1 MDRQKL
7 NGFIDKYSL
16 GGNVESV
23 KWIVSEKDMRTNFVS
38 DDKTLLG
45 DVKYKGIG
53 FREGEYCVY
62 TTSQFKKL
70 INVLDTDIDIT
81 VYIVPNA
88 QTLGDEH
95 TIMKELTV
103 NATDT
108 FAFGSERILLGAGD
122 TVQAFASTTN
132 KISVVISYTG
142 I

>member
-1 MDRQKL
+1 MSIETNL
-7 NGFIDKYSL
+7 
-16 GGNVESV
+16 
-23 KWIVSEKDMRTNFVS
+23 IVGTASSSAT
-38 DDKTLLG
+38 T
-45 DVKYKGIG
+45 
-53 FREGEYCVY
+53 VY
-62 TTSQFKKL
+62 TSSGDSAITSMFFC
-70 INVLDTDIDIT
+70 NTDSTDIDIT

-122 TVQAFASTTN
+122 PVQAFASTTN